1 MHYYQHHIGDFAR
14 DTANLDDHQLATYMR
29 MLWAYYGDENPLHD
43 DCERIAFA
51 VRSNEKTVRLLL
63 QHYFTLT
70 PEGWRHSRCDRE
82 IQEYKAKA
90 DKARNSA
97 NARWKNANAL
107 PPHSERNANEPV
119 LDANQEPR
127 TKNQG
132 KEEEANASLPATPP
146 CPHQQ
151 IVALYHEHLPA
162 NPRIKIWDGNRA
174 ATLQA
179 RWREDPKRQSV
190 DYWARF
196 FRHCAG
202 SKFLTGQVE
211 DRGGRPFTPGLDW
224 LVKASNFAKII
235 EGRYHDR
242 GQA

>member
-29 MLWAYYGDENPLHD
+29 MLWAYYGDETPLHD

-82 IQEYKAKA
+82 IQEYRAKA

-107 PPHSERNANEPV
+107 PPQSERNSNEHV
-119 LDANQEPR
+119 FDANQEPI
-127 TKNQG
+127 TKNQEKAKNTVAKAPVVQKPEDVSQSTWDDFQRHRKTKKANITETALSG
-132 KEEEANASLPATPP
+132 IRREAVSAGWGMDE
-146 CPHQQ
+146 
-151 IVALYHEHLPA
+151 ALAECCV
-162 NPRIKIWDGNRA
+162 RGW
-174 ATLQA
+174 
-179 RWREDPKRQSV
+179 
-190 DYWARF
+190 
-196 FRHCAG
+196 
-202 SKFLTGQVE
+202 TG
-211 DRGGRPFTPGLDW
+211 FKADW
-224 LVKASNFAKII
+224 VQ
-235 EGRYHDR
+235 RR
-242 GQA
+242 GQAQAAAQSQPGGGRREL